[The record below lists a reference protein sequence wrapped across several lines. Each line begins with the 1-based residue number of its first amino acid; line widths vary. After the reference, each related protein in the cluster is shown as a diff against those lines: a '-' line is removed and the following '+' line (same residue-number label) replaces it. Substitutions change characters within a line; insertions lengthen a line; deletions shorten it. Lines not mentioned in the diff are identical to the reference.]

1 VDVVDGDPLVSTM
14 IWQCNWVI
22 KRSGCCSGR
31 KCQEG
36 QVDSLV
42 EAGVVVATVGRS
54 CPHKRFNLLLCKYYC
69 PLNIIMISSVGDKF
83 WTEEESVKE
92 APRLAFSWLRCF
104 PKQHINCSG

>member
-1 VDVVDGDPLVSTM
+1 MALVHRKPAARSNNNSPCCKYQIERVSGGWVDVVDGDPLVSTM

-54 CPHKRFNLLLCKYYC
+54 CPHKR
-69 PLNIIMISSVGDKF
+69 V
-83 WTEEESVKE
+83 
-92 APRLAFSWLRCF
+92 
-104 PKQHINCSG
+104 

>member
-1 VDVVDGDPLVSTM
+1 MDVVDGDPLVSTM

-54 CPHKRFNLLLCKYYC
+54 CPHKR
-69 PLNIIMISSVGDKF
+69 V
-83 WTEEESVKE
+83 
-92 APRLAFSWLRCF
+92 
-104 PKQHINCSG
+104 